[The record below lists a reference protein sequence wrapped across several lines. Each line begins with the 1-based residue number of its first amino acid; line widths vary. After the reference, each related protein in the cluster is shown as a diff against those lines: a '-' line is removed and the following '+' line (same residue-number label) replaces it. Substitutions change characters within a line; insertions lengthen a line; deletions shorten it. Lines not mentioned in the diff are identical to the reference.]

1 MPEQELSLSSFIARL
16 PKVELHLH
24 LEGAVRPETLLEL
37 SQNKPGLR
45 QKVDEWIT
53 ARHAQRFQYG
63 NFREFLVAF
72 KIVALLIE
80 TPQDYALITTRLI
93 EWLADQNVQYAE
105 IIFAAGVVLWKKQPV
120 DAVFEAVAAAGE
132 AAEAR
137 TGVQVKWIFDATRQF
152 GMDHVREV
160 MHWAVRYR
168 SQGVVGF
175 GIGGDEKAGPAKL
188 FPDIFREARD
198 LGLHVVAHAGEA
210 CGPESIRDAVQ
221 LLGAERIGHGLT
233 AIRDAEVMTLLRDRR
248 IPVEVCPSSNVS
260 TGLIA
265 QFEEHPLP
273 KFLEEG
279 LVVTLNSDDPA
290 MFGTSLQEEF
300 LQAARCFDFTPEMLI
315 GLCRNAVDASFLS
328 EDEKQELRERL
339 RLRTQRLRNK
349 G

>member
-1 MPEQELSLSSFIARL
+1 M
-16 PKVELHLH
+16 
-24 LEGAVRPETLLEL
+24 
-37 SQNKPGLR
+37 
-45 QKVDEWIT
+45 
-53 ARHAQRFQYG
+53 
-63 NFREFLVAF
+63 
-72 KIVALLIE
+72 
-80 TPQDYALITTRLI
+80 
-93 EWLADQNVQYAE
+93 
-105 IIFAAGVVLWKKQPV
+105 
-120 DAVFEAVAAAGE
+120 
-132 AAEAR
+132 
-137 TGVQVKWIFDATRQF
+137 
-152 GMDHVREV
+152 
-160 MHWAVRYR
+160 
-168 SQGVVGF
+168 
-175 GIGGDEKAGPAKL
+175 
-188 FPDIFREARD
+188 
-198 LGLHVVAHAGEA
+198 AHAGEA
-210 CGPESIRDAVQ
+210 CGPESIRDAVE

-233 AIRDAEVMTLLRDRR
+233 AIRDAEVMTLLRERR